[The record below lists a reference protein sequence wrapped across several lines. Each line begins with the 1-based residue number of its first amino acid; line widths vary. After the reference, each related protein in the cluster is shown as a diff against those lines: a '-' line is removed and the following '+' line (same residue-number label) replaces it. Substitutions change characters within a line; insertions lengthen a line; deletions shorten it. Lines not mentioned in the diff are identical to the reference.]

1 MGTSAYPVADHIN
14 ISCDG
19 VLKLLMDLKTNKATG
34 PDAISARFLKDNAE
48 EIAPILTSIFQ
59 QSLDTGEVP
68 SDWRT
73 ANISPIYKKGERNI
87 ASNYRPVSITSV
99 CCKIIEHI
107 IFSHVMDHYYNN
119 SILIDEQHGFRPG
132 RSCETQLLIT
142 SNDLAESLDKGEQVD
157 AIVLDFSKAFDRVP
171 HQRLL
176 NKLHHYGVRDS
187 LLLCIN
193 NFLTK
198 RSQRVV
204 VDGEASDWVPVTS
217 GVPQGT
223 VLGPLLFLSFIN
235 DLSSGITSKIRLF
248 ADDCLIYRPIKTQKI
263 QQPCNV
269 T

>member
-1 MGTSAYPVADHIN
+1 MIFYS
-14 ISCDG
+14 
-19 VLKLLMDLKTNKATG
+19 LKNGSLGLLHAQTVVCEPN
-34 PDAISARFLKDNAE
+34 
-48 EIAPILTSIFQ
+48 Q
-59 QSLDTGEVP
+59 
-68 SDWRT
+68 
-73 ANISPIYKKGERNI
+73 KGERNI
-87 ASNYRPVSITSV
+87 TSNYRPVSITSV

-107 IFSHVMDHYYNN
+107 IFSHVMDHYDNN

-176 NKLHHYGVRDS
+176 SKLYHYGVRDS
-187 LLLCIN
+187 LLLWIN

-204 VDGEASDWVPVTS
+204 VDGEASDWVPVIS

-248 ADDCLIYRPIKTQKI
+248 ADDCLIYRPIKNIEDSAALQRDLDILHRWSTTWNMKFNTDKCHTI
-263 QQPCNV
+263 RF